1 MVYGIKT
8 TLITRSEQ
16 LHKIHEKATMHH
28 IAIADWINKIINSEK
43 QFTVSYIFFI
53 ITMTFKL
60 TMISNVYVY
69 GSFIYVLHLF
79 ILLYF

>member
-1 MVYGIKT
+1 
-8 TLITRSEQ
+8 
-16 LHKIHEKATMHH
+16 MHH
-28 IAIADWINKIINSEK
+28 IAIADWINKKINSEK

-69 GSFIYVLHLF
+69 DSFIYVLHLF

>member
-8 TLITRSEQ
+8 TLIIISEQ
-16 LHKIHEKATMHH
+16 LHKIHEKASMHH
-28 IAIADWINKIINSEK
+28 IAIADWINKQINSEK

-69 GSFIYVLHLF
+69 DSFIYVLHWF
-79 ILLYF
+79 VLLYF

>member
-1 MVYGIKT
+1 
-8 TLITRSEQ
+8 
-16 LHKIHEKATMHH
+16 MHH
-28 IAIADWINKIINSEK
+28 IAIADWINKKINSEK